1 MTADLLAPDA
11 GGTGGADRA
20 ASVSATASA
29 AAPVLGGAA
38 SPVPAAEFAGRI
50 AALRAA
56 MRRRGLAALAL
67 ASPENVHYL
76 LGLDHLGHFAFT
88 LLVLPRSGPPVLVAR
103 RMERRTLR
111 EQVPHVRHALYGDG
125 SDPARV
131 AARELER
138 LCPAGSTVGV
148 EEQSMAF
155 PPAVL
160 ARIRG
165 RLPGL
170 SWADCS
176 ALPARLRRVKSPA
189 EAALVRSAAEVSGVA
204 MRAALDAADVG
215 VSERYVAA
223 QVQRA
228 MTEAGGQQPGFVP
241 LIRST
246 SRLGQEHVTWREHR
260 IAPGEGLFVELSGCV
275 HRYHAPMS
283 RTVYCADPP
292 PDAHVA
298 ADAAF
303 AGLAAARAA
312 LVPGALTGAVY
323 AAWSRAVEEATGRRP
338 RRHHCGYLTGAGFPP
353 SWVGGGPVLGIRAGG
368 RTRVRAGMVFHLMS
382 WVEHPAGYVVSD
394 TALVGPSGCELLT
407 GTPFAPPGLLAPA
420 AFPGPAEH

>member
-1 MTADLLAPDA
+1 MTAELLAPGA
-11 GGTGGADRA
+11 GASASGP
-20 ASVSATASA
+20 SVSSAPAPASA
-29 AAPVLGGAA
+29 SA
-38 SPVPAAEFAGRI
+38 SAEPPVPAAEYAGRI
-50 AALRAA
+50 GALRAA
-56 MRRRGLAALAL
+56 MRRRGLTALAL

-125 SDPARV
+125 GDPARV

-138 LCPAGSTVGV
+138 VCPAGSTVGV

-160 ARIRG
+160 SRIRG
-165 RLPGL
+165 RLPAL
-170 SWADCS
+170 NWTDCS

-189 EAALVRSAAEVSGVA
+189 ETALVRRAAEVSGVA
-204 MRAALDAADVG
+204 MGAALEAADVG
-215 VSERYVAA
+215 VSERHVAA

-260 IAPGEGLFVELSGCV
+260 LAPGEGLFVELSGCV

-292 PDAHVA
+292 PGARTAAH
-298 ADAAF
+298 AAF
-303 AGLAAARAA
+303 AGLDAARSA
-312 LVPGALTGAVY
+312 LVPGVLTGAVY
-323 AAWSRAVEEATGRRP
+323 AAWARAVGEATGRRP

-394 TALVGPSGCELLT
+394 TALVGADGCELLT
-407 GTPFAPPGLLAPA
+407 GTPVAPPGLLVPA
-420 AFPGPAEH
+420 DGPGPRQR